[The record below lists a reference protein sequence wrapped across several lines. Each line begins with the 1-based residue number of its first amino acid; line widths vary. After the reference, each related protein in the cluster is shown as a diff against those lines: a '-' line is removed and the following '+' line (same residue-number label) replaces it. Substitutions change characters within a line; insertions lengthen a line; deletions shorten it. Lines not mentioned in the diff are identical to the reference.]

1 MPAPFERMQ
10 GSLPDVARSS
20 GMRTVLRIA
29 GFVLAVLSFA
39 FLGFRLLSELEQL
52 PPLAWTGI
60 ATGAMLAA
68 IGLVVAIEAVH
79 SLAWR
84 TLARAIDPRVTWRE
98 SFALCG
104 RSQIAKYLP
113 GNVFHYVQ
121 RVVLAREDGIGAVE
135 ASGLAVVDAVLLA
148 VTGVVVGLPALRH
161 GLQLAA
167 PFAFLTS
174 PIAGFVVVT
183 AVLVGGGLL
192 LARPEVRARIRQL
205 ARVVAPRRLVGAVLL
220 DTVPFV
226 MAGVTV
232 HLVLH
237 GFWPGV
243 AQLGW
248 LDFIPG
254 FALAFVVGFATPGA
268 PGGVG
273 VREMVLYLLYAPAL
287 GGGLA
292 AALFLLLRVAYILG
306 DTATFVAASWIQSAQ
321 PGRTG
326 ARADTP

>member
-1 MPAPFERMQ
+1 MP
-10 GSLPDVARSS
+10 GSLPDAGRST
-20 GMRTVLRIA
+20 GTPTVLRVA
-29 GFVLAVLSFA
+29 GFLLAVLSFV
-39 FLGFRLLSELEQL
+39 FLAIRLLSELEQL
-52 PPLAWTGI
+52 PSIAWTGV
-60 ATGAMLAA
+60 AMGALLAV

-84 TLARAIDPRVTWRE
+84 TLARAVDSRVTWRE

-113 GNVFHYVQ
+113 GNVFQYVQ
-121 RVVLAREDGIGAVE
+121 RIVLARDGGMGAVE
-135 ASGLAVVDAVLLA
+135 ASGLAIVDAVLLA
-148 VTGVVVGLPALRH
+148 VTGLMVGLPALRQ
-161 GLQLAA
+161 GLRLAA
-167 PFAFLTS
+167 PLGGVTT

-183 AVLVGGGLL
+183 AALVGGGLL
-192 LARPEVRARIRQL
+192 VVMPGMRARIRQM
-205 ARVVAPRRLVGAVLL
+205 ARVVAPRRVVGAALL

-226 MAGVTV
+226 IAGVTV

-237 GFWPGV
+237 GFWPG
-243 AQLGW
+243 ASQLGW

-268 PGGVG
+268 PGGMG
-273 VREMVLYLLYAPAL
+273 VREMVLYFLYAPAL

-292 AALFLLLRVAYILG
+292 AALFLLLRVAYIVG

-321 PGRTG
+321 PGHTG